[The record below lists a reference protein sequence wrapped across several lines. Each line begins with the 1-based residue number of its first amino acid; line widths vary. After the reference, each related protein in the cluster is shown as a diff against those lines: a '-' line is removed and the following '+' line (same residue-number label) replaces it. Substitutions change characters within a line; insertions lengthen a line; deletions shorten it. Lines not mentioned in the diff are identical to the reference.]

1 MKVITRSGQKE
12 PVKFDLITNKITA
25 LASECKDYTSLGIP
39 WKKLN
44 VDPVFIAQKICSLI
58 YDGITTAQLDD
69 FSASFSATLFKKE
82 PDYLILASR
91 IAINNHHKNNKITFT
106 ELCNKLYKTCLLY
119 TSPSPR
125 DKRQSRMPS
134 SA

>member
-1 MKVITRSGQKE
+1 MKVITRSGQEE
-12 PVKFDLITNKITA
+12 PVKFDLITNKIRA
-25 LASECKDYTSLGIP
+25 LSSECKDYTTLGIP

-44 VDPVFIAQKICSLI
+44 IDPVFIAQKICSLI
-58 YDGITTAQLDD
+58 YDGISTAQLDD

-106 ELCNKLYKTCLLY
+106 ESVSY
-119 TSPSPR
+119 THLTLPT
-125 DKRQSRMPS
+125 K
-134 SA
+134 A